1 MIKDI
6 IVRDTPTQKKEN
18 ELSYRAKT
26 KLFESENMPKN
37 TKNNNNSATYNE
49 KNVEKLCK
57 RTW

>member
-6 IVRDTPTQKKEN
+6 IVKDTPTQKKEN

-37 TKNNNNSATYNE
+37 NNNSATYNE